1 MEERYIKLIEAFQ
14 KLDIEDKK
22 EEILKNIYDLLKLL
36 YFTNK
41 SIDSDNNIL
50 PVFTKSENE
59 DEYYEQ
65 LFTYVIFLKEENA
78 KLIEKVIKNTWNKR
92 IYILKLYCSYY
103 VVSCTSYIT
112 LGIKVKLL
120 KKGGNEHGFKKGS

>member
-1 MEERYIKLIEAFQ
+1 MMEERYIKLIEAFH

-41 SIDSDNNIL
+41 SIDSDNDIL

-59 DEYYEQ
+59 DEYYDQ
-65 LFTYVIFLKEENA
+65 LFTYVISLKEENA
-78 KLIEKVIKNTWNKR
+78 KLIEKVIKNTWK
-92 IYILKLYCSYY
+92 
-103 VVSCTSYIT
+103 
-112 LGIKVKLL
+112 
-120 KKGGNEHGFKKGS
+120 

>member
-22 EEILKNIYDLLKLL
+22 EEILKNIYDLLKVL

-41 SIDSDNNIL
+41 SIDSDNDIL

-65 LFTYVIFLKEENA
+65 LFTYVISLKEENA
-78 KLIEKVIKNTWNKR
+78 KLIEKVIKNT
-92 IYILKLYCSYY
+92 
-103 VVSCTSYIT
+103 
-112 LGIKVKLL
+112 
-120 KKGGNEHGFKKGS
+120 